1 MSDDDAVRDDRS
13 AKFVARLPSF
23 VVEDEIGSG
32 DVIKR
37 LTRLLGIRPCS
48 ACESRA
54 QRLNQLVAFRPRID
68 RRHAQ

>member
-1 MSDDDAVRDDRS
+1 MSDDEVPDDGS

-23 VVEDEIGSG
+23 IVDDEIGSG

-37 LTRLLGIRPCS
+37 LTGLFGVPACS

-54 QRLNQLVAFRPRID
+54 KRLNGLLAFSPRVD
-68 RRHAQ
+68 RGRAR